1 MSFSNS
7 VYDVSWI
14 SAGKLNLVNYEIHV
28 ISNGLGIVKIVLVPS
43 SCYNNLFDKAL
54 SILKSREEISVVN
67 NSINVEVGNYSPA
80 AYGIF
85 IFANPWIGIST
96 LCTCCQG

>member
-1 MSFSNS
+1 M
-7 VYDVSWI
+7 
-14 SAGKLNLVNYEIHV
+14 AGKLHLVNHDIHI
-28 ISNGLGIVKIVLVPS
+28 ISNGLVIVKIVLMPS
-43 SCYNNLFDKAL
+43 SCYSNLLDKAL

-67 NSINVEVGNYSPA
+67 NSINVKVGDYSPE